1 MSTVENEEDC
11 RNVERLDVNLRVF
24 NNDLVGF
31 SITSQ
36 STRKNWIVVG
46 LLIMV
51 VLAVTVKAL
60 WPIVEKLG
68 IV

>member
-51 VLAVTVKAL
+51 VSAVTVKAL